1 MKVYL
6 NKGIIK
12 WRFEKEN
19 GFMSVQS
26 LKQIKNEYIYLQKK
40 KVFFLFTPAEHFH
53 KIMISNVVYM
63 LAIYYVQSYKQNNG
77 DRRDNH

>member
-1 MKVYL
+1 MQVWERKRFHVRAEPET
-6 NKGIIK
+6 NKKRIHI
-12 WRFEKEN
+12 FT
-19 GFMSVQS
+19 
-26 LKQIKNEYIYLQKK
+26 KK

-63 LAIYYVQSYKQNNG
+63 LAIYYVQSYKQNSG

>member
-1 MKVYL
+1 MEVWERKRFHVRAEPET
-6 NKGIIK
+6 NKK
-12 WRFEKEN
+12 WIHI
-19 GFMSVQS
+19 
-26 LKQIKNEYIYLQKK
+26 LKK